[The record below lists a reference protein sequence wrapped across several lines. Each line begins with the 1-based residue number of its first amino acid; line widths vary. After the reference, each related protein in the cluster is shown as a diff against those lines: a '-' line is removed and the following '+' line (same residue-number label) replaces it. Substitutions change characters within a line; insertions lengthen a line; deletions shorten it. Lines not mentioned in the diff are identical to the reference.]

1 MIRCFYRF
9 RAIGVGGLDSNT
21 PMKTPDF
28 FTVIFVPNA
37 RAKFRKYQVPLHV
50 AKIAGRVAAVTG
62 IVLVGALI
70 HYSALLF
77 EVSRLRKVEEES
89 ANLITKTHE
98 IERDAA
104 ALRAQMGQLSG
115 IVNKLGVMA
124 GVDAPPTDPSV
135 GGTGGGSVADRSGS
149 APSVASFEEMSTR
162 LNELTEK
169 SRELTNVFDRQR
181 SLLAT
186 TPSVWPV
193 RGYLSAGFGNRNNPF
208 TGLRD
213 FHPGLDISAPLGT
226 KILAPADGTVIFAG
240 VKGGYGNAVT
250 VNHGRGIVTHY
261 GHMDAIN
268 VRVGQAVR
276 RGSVLGFVGSTGRST
291 APHLHYEVW
300 MNGSNQNPLLYIL
313 DEYRSLG

>member
-1 MIRCFYRF
+1 
-9 RAIGVGGLDSNT
+9 
-21 PMKTPDF
+21 MKTPDF

-37 RAKFRKYQVPLHV
+37 RAKFRKYQVPLNV
-50 AKIAGRVAAVTG
+50 AKVAGRVAAVAG
-62 IVLVGALI
+62 ILLVGALV
-70 HYSALLF
+70 HYSSLLF
-77 EVSRLRKVEEES
+77 EVSRLRKIEEES
-89 ANLITKTHE
+89 RNLLTKTHQ
-98 IERDAA
+98 IEQDAA

-124 GVDAPPTDPSV
+124 GVDAPPPDPSV
-135 GGTGGGSVADRSGS
+135 GGTGGGTTADRSTT
-149 APSVASFEEMSTR
+149 SVASFEEMSTR
-162 LNELTEK
+162 LAELTEK
-169 SRELTNVFDRQR
+169 SRELTGVFDKQR

-193 RGYLSAGFGNRNNPF
+193 RGYLSAGFGNRADPF
-208 TGLRD
+208 TGLKD

-226 KILAPADGTVIFAG
+226 RILAPADGTVIFAG

-250 VNHGRGIVTHY
+250 VSHGRGIVTHY
-261 GHMDAIN
+261 GHLDAFN
-268 VRVGQAVR
+268 VRVGQSVR

-300 MNGSNQNPLLYIL
+300 LNGSNQNPMLYIL

>member
-1 MIRCFYRF
+1 M
-9 RAIGVGGLDSNT
+9 N
-21 PMKTPDF
+21 PPDF

-37 RAKFRKYQVPLHV
+37 RAKFRKYQVPLNV
-50 AKIAGRVAAVTG
+50 AKIAGRVAAVAG
-62 IVLVGALI
+62 VVLVAALI
-70 HYSALLF
+70 HYSSLLF
-77 EVSRLRKVEEES
+77 EVSRLRRVEEES
-89 ANLITKTHE
+89 KNLIAKTHQ
-98 IERDAA
+98 IEQDAA

-115 IVNKLGVMA
+115 MVNKLGVMA
-124 GVDAPPTDPSV
+124 GVDAPPPDPTV
-135 GGTGGGSVADRSGS
+135 GGTGGASLTDRS
-149 APSVASFEEMSTR
+149 APATASFAEMSTR

-169 SRELTNVFDRQR
+169 SKELSGVFDKQR

-193 RGYLSAGFGNRNNPF
+193 RGYLSAGFGNRDDPF

-226 KILAPADGTVIFAG
+226 KILAPADGTVIFVG
-240 VKGGYGNAVT
+240 PKGGYGNAIT
-250 VNHGRGIVTHY
+250 IDHGRGIATHY
-261 GHMDAIN
+261 GHLDAFN
-268 VRVGQAVR
+268 VRVGQQVR

-300 MNGSNQNPLLYIL
+300 LNGSNQNPLLYIL

>member
-1 MIRCFYRF
+1 M
-9 RAIGVGGLDSNT
+9 N
-21 PMKTPDF
+21 TPDF

-37 RAKFRKYQVPLHV
+37 RAKFRKYQIPLNV
-50 AKIAGRVAAVTG
+50 AKVAGRVAAALG

-70 HYSALLF
+70 HYSSLLF
-77 EVSRLRKVEEES
+77 EVSRLRKIEAES
-89 ANLITKTHE
+89 RNLLTKTHQ
-98 IERDAA
+98 IEQDAS

-115 IVNKLGVMA
+115 IVSKLGVMA
-124 GVDAPPTDPSV
+124 GVDAPPPDPSV
-135 GGTGGGSVADRSGS
+135 GGTGGGTAADRS
-149 APSVASFEEMSTR
+149 APSVASFEQMSTR

-169 SRELTNVFDRQR
+169 SRELTSVFDKQR

-193 RGYLSAGFGNRNNPF
+193 RGYLSAGFGNRDDPF

-250 VNHGRGIVTHY
+250 VDHGRGIVTHY
-261 GHMDAIN
+261 GHLDAFN

-300 MNGSNQNPLLYIL
+300 LNGSNQNPLLYIL

>member
-1 MIRCFYRF
+1 M
-9 RAIGVGGLDSNT
+9 N
-21 PMKTPDF
+21 PPDF

-37 RAKFRKYQVPLHV
+37 RAKFRKYQVPLSV
-50 AKIAGRVAAVTG
+50 AKVAGRVAAVMG
-62 IVLVGALI
+62 VILVGALI
-70 HYSALLF
+70 HYSSLLF

-89 ANLITKTHE
+89 RNLLTKTHQ
-98 IERDAA
+98 IEQDAA

-124 GVDAPPTDPSV
+124 GVDAPPPDPSV
-135 GGTGGGSVADRSGS
+135 GGTGGGTTADRSS
-149 APSVASFEEMSTR
+149 APSVASFAEMSTR

-169 SRELTNVFDRQR
+169 SHELTGIFDKQR

-193 RGYLSAGFGNRNNPF
+193 RGYLSAGFGNRDDPF

-213 FHPGLDISAPLGT
+213 FHPGLDIAAPLGT
-226 KILAPADGTVIFAG
+226 KILAPADGTVIFVG

-250 VNHGRGIVTHY
+250 IDHGRGIATHY
-261 GHMDAIN
+261 GHLDAFN
-268 VRVGQAVR
+268 VRVGQQVR

-300 MNGSNQNPLLYIL
+300 LNGSNQNPLLYIL

>member
-1 MIRCFYRF
+1 M
-9 RAIGVGGLDSNT
+9 N
-21 PMKTPDF
+21 TPDF

-37 RAKFRKYQVPLHV
+37 RAKFRKYQVPLNV
-50 AKIAGRVAAVTG
+50 AKVAGRVAAVAG
-62 IVLVGALI
+62 VVLVGALI
-70 HYSALLF
+70 HYSSLLF
-77 EVSRLRKVEEES
+77 EVSRLRRVEEES
-89 ANLITKTHE
+89 RNLISKTHQ
-98 IERDAA
+98 IELDAA
-104 ALRAQMGQLSG
+104 ALRVQMGQLSG
-115 IVNKLGVMA
+115 MVNKLGVMA
-124 GVDAPPTDPSV
+124 GVDAPPPDATV
-135 GGTGGGSVADRSGS
+135 GGTGGGSMADRSG
-149 APSVASFEEMSTR
+149 PSVASFEEMSTR

-193 RGYLSAGFGNRNNPF
+193 RGYLSAGFGNRNDPF

-250 VNHGRGIVTHY
+250 VDHGRGVVTHY
-261 GHMDAIN
+261 GHLDAFN

-300 MNGSNQNPLLYIL
+300 LNGSNQNPLLYIL

>member
-1 MIRCFYRF
+1 M
-9 RAIGVGGLDSNT
+9 NN
-21 PMKTPDF
+21 PDF

-37 RAKFRKYQVPLHV
+37 RAKFRKYQIPVDV
-50 AKIAGRVAAVTG
+50 ARIGGRVAAGVG
-62 IVLVGALI
+62 IILVGVLL
-70 HYSALLF
+70 HYSTLLV
-77 EVSRLRKVEEES
+77 EVSRLRKVEAES
-89 ANLITKTHE
+89 QSLITKTHE
-98 IERDAA
+98 IEKDAA

-115 IVNKLGVMA
+115 MVNKLGVMA
-124 GVDAPPTDPSV
+124 GVDAPPPDPTV
-135 GGTGGGSVADRSGS
+135 GGTGGGTVADQS

-162 LNELTEK
+162 LSALTEK
-169 SRELTNVFDRQR
+169 SRELTGVFDRQR
-181 SLLAT
+181 SLLAS

-193 RGYLSAGFGNRNNPF
+193 RGYLSAGFGNRPDPF
-208 TGLRD
+208 TGLKD

-226 KILAPADGTVIFAG
+226 KVLAPADGTVIFAG

-250 VNHGRGIVTHY
+250 VDHGRGIVTHY
-261 GHMDAIN
+261 GHLDAFN

-300 MNGSNQNPLLYIL
+300 LNGSNQNPLLYIL

>member
-1 MIRCFYRF
+1 M
-9 RAIGVGGLDSNT
+9 N
-21 PMKTPDF
+21 PPDF

-37 RAKFRKYQVPLHV
+37 RAKFRKYQIPLTV
-50 AKIAGRVAAVTG
+50 AKVAGRVASAAG

-70 HYSALLF
+70 HYSSLLF

-89 ANLITKTHE
+89 RNLIAKTHQ
-98 IERDAA
+98 IEQDAA

-115 IVNKLGVMA
+115 MVNKLGVMA
-124 GVDAPPTDPSV
+124 GVDAPPPDPGV
-135 GGTGGGSVADRSGS
+135 GGTGGGTVADRS
-149 APSVASFEEMSTR
+149 APSAASFAEMSNR

-169 SRELTNVFDRQR
+169 SRELTGIFDKQR

-193 RGYLSAGFGNRNNPF
+193 RGYLSAGFGNRDDPF

-226 KILAPADGTVIFAG
+226 KILAPADGTVIFVG
-240 VKGGYGNAVT
+240 PKGGYGNAIT
-250 VNHGRGIVTHY
+250 IDHGRGIATHY
-261 GHMDAIN
+261 GHLDAFN
-268 VRVGQAVR
+268 VRIGQQVR

-300 MNGSNQNPLLYIL
+300 LNGSNQNPLLYIL

>member
-1 MIRCFYRF
+1 MN
-9 RAIGVGGLDSNT
+9 A
-21 PMKTPDF
+21 PDF

-37 RAKFRKYQVPLHV
+37 RAKFRKYQVPLN
-50 AKIAGRVAAVTG
+50 AARIAGRVAAVAG
-62 IVLVGALI
+62 IILIGALV
-70 HYSALLF
+70 HYSSLLF
-77 EVSRLRKVEEES
+77 EVSRLRRVEAES
-89 ANLITKTHE
+89 RNLLTKTHQ
-98 IERDAA
+98 IEQDAA
-104 ALRAQMGQLSG
+104 ALRAQMGHLSG

-124 GVDAPPTDPSV
+124 GVDAPAQDPSV
-135 GGTGGGSVADRSGS
+135 GGTGGGTAADRS

-169 SRELTNVFDRQR
+169 SRELTGVFDKQR

-193 RGYLSAGFGNRNNPF
+193 RGYLSAGFGNREDPF

-240 VKGGYGNAVT
+240 ARGGYGNAVT
-250 VNHGRGIVTHY
+250 VNHGRGVVTHY
-261 GHMDAIN
+261 GHLDAFN

>member
-1 MIRCFYRF
+1 M
-9 RAIGVGGLDSNT
+9 N
-21 PMKTPDF
+21 PPDF

-37 RAKFRKYQVPLHV
+37 RAKFRKYQVPLNV
-50 AKIAGRVAAVTG
+50 AKIAGRVAAVAG
-62 IVLVGALI
+62 VVLVAALI
-70 HYSALLF
+70 HYSSLLF
-77 EVSRLRKVEEES
+77 EVSRLRRVEEES
-89 ANLITKTHE
+89 KNLIAKTHQ
-98 IERDAA
+98 IEQDAA

-115 IVNKLGVMA
+115 MVNKLGVMA
-124 GVDAPPTDPSV
+124 GVDAPPPDPTMD
-135 GGTGGGSVADRSGS
+135 GTGRASLTDRS
-149 APSVASFEEMSTR
+149 APATASFAEMSTR

-169 SRELTNVFDRQR
+169 SKELSGVFDKQR

-193 RGYLSAGFGNRNNPF
+193 RGYLSAGFGNRDDPF

-226 KILAPADGTVIFAG
+226 KILAPADGTVIFVG
-240 VKGGYGNAVT
+240 PKGGYGNAIT
-250 VNHGRGIVTHY
+250 IDHGRGIATHY
-261 GHMDAIN
+261 GHLDAFN
-268 VRVGQAVR
+268 VRVGQQVR

-300 MNGSNQNPLLYIL
+300 LNGSNQNPLLYIL

>member
-1 MIRCFYRF
+1 M
-9 RAIGVGGLDSNT
+9 N
-21 PMKTPDF
+21 TPDF

-50 AKIAGRVAAVTG
+50 ARVAGRAAAIAG

-70 HYSALLF
+70 HYSVLLF
-77 EVSRLRKVEEES
+77 EVSRLRTVEEES
-89 ANLITKTHE
+89 RSLIDKTHQ

-124 GVDAPPTDPSV
+124 GVDAPPPDPTL
-135 GGTGGGSVADRSGS
+135 GGTGGGTMADQSG
-149 APSVASFEEMSTR
+149 PSVASFEEMSSR

-193 RGYLSAGFGNRNNPF
+193 RGYLSAGFGNRNDPF

-261 GHMDAIN
+261 GHLDAFN
-268 VRVGQAVR
+268 VRAGQTVR

-300 MNGSNQNPLLYIL
+300 LNGSNQNPLLYIL

>member
-1 MIRCFYRF
+1 M
-9 RAIGVGGLDSNT
+9 N
-21 PMKTPDF
+21 PPDF

-37 RAKFRKYQVPLHV
+37 RAKFRKYQVPLTV
-50 AKIAGRVAAVTG
+50 ARLAGRVAAVMG
-62 IVLVGALI
+62 VVLVGALL
-70 HYSALLF
+70 HYSSLLF

-89 ANLITKTHE
+89 RNLLTKTHQ
-98 IERDAA
+98 IEQDAA
-104 ALRAQMGQLSG
+104 ALRTQMSQLSG

-124 GVDAPPTDPSV
+124 GVDAPPPDPTV
-135 GGTGGGSVADRSGS
+135 GGTGGGGASDRS
-149 APSVASFEEMSTR
+149 APSVASFAEMSTR

-169 SRELTNVFDRQR
+169 SRELTGVFDKQR

-193 RGYLSAGFGNRNNPF
+193 RGYLSAGFGNRDDPF

-213 FHPGLDISAPLGT
+213 FHPGLDIAAPLGT

-250 VNHGRGIVTHY
+250 IDHGRGIATHY
-261 GHMDAIN
+261 GHLDAFN
-268 VRVGQAVR
+268 VRVGQQVR

-300 MNGSNQNPLLYIL
+300 LNGSNQNPLLYIL

>member
-1 MIRCFYRF
+1 MN
-9 RAIGVGGLDSNT
+9 A
-21 PMKTPDF
+21 PDF

-37 RAKFRKYQVPLHV
+37 RAKFRKYQVPLN
-50 AKIAGRVAAVTG
+50 AARIAGRVAAVAG
-62 IVLVGALI
+62 IILIGALV
-70 HYSALLF
+70 HYSSLLF
-77 EVSRLRKVEEES
+77 EVSRLRRVEAES
-89 ANLITKTHE
+89 RNLLTKTHQ
-98 IERDAA
+98 IEQDAA
-104 ALRAQMGQLSG
+104 ALRAQMGHLSG

-124 GVDAPPTDPSV
+124 GVDAPPPDPSV
-135 GGTGGGSVADRSGS
+135 GGTGGGTAADRS

-169 SRELTNVFDRQR
+169 SRELTGVFDKQR

-193 RGYLSAGFGNRNNPF
+193 RGYLSAGFGNREDPF

-240 VKGGYGNAVT
+240 VKGGYGNAVA
-250 VNHGRGIVTHY
+250 VNHGRGVVTHY
-261 GHMDAIN
+261 GHLDAFN

>member
-1 MIRCFYRF
+1 MN
-9 RAIGVGGLDSNT
+9 A
-21 PMKTPDF
+21 PDF

-37 RAKFRKYQVPLHV
+37 RAKFRKYQIPSKV
-50 AKIAGRVAAVTG
+50 ARVAARIAAGAGV
-62 IVLVGALI
+62 VLVGILI
-70 HYSALLF
+70 HYSSLLF
-77 EVSRLRKVEEES
+77 EVSRLRRVEEES
-89 ANLITKTHE
+89 SNLLTKTHQ
-98 IERDAA
+98 IEQDAA
-104 ALRAQMGQLSG
+104 VLRAQMGQLSG
-115 IVNKLGVMA
+115 MVNKLGVMA
-124 GVDAPPTDPSV
+124 GVDAPPPDPRV
-135 GGTGGGSVADRSGS
+135 GGTGGGTAADRSG
-149 APSVASFEEMSTR
+149 PSVASFEEMSTR

-169 SRELTNVFDRQR
+169 SRELTGVFDKQR
-181 SLLAT
+181 SLLST

-193 RGYLSAGFGNRNNPF
+193 RGYLSAGFGNRNDPF

-250 VNHGRGIVTHY
+250 IDHGRGIATHY
-261 GHMDAIN
+261 GHLDAFN

-300 MNGSNQNPLLYIL
+300 LNGSNQNPLLYIL

>member
-1 MIRCFYRF
+1 
-9 RAIGVGGLDSNT
+9 
-21 PMKTPDF
+21 
-28 FTVIFVPNA
+28 
-37 RAKFRKYQVPLHV
+37 
-50 AKIAGRVAAVTG
+50 
-62 IVLVGALI
+62 
-70 HYSALLF
+70 
-77 EVSRLRKVEEES
+77 
-89 ANLITKTHE
+89 
-98 IERDAA
+98 
-104 ALRAQMGQLSG
+104 
-115 IVNKLGVMA
+115 
-124 GVDAPPTDPSV
+124 V
-135 GGTGGGSVADRSGS
+135 GGTGGGTVEDRS

-169 SRELTNVFDRQR
+169 SRELTSVFDRQR

-193 RGYLSAGFGNRNNPF
+193 RGYLSAGFGNRNDPF

-226 KILAPADGTVIFAG
+226 KILAPADGTVVFAG

-250 VNHGRGIVTHY
+250 IDHGRGIVTHY
-261 GHMDAIN
+261 GHLDAFN
-268 VRVGQAVR
+268 VRAGQAVR

-300 MNGSNQNPLLYIL
+300 VNGSNQNPLLFIL

>member
-1 MIRCFYRF
+1 
-9 RAIGVGGLDSNT
+9 
-21 PMKTPDF
+21 MKTPDF

-37 RAKFRKYQVPLHV
+37 RAKFRKYQVPLNV
-50 AKIAGRVAAVTG
+50 AKLAGRAAAAVA
-62 IVLVGALI
+62 IVGVGAMI

-77 EVSRLRKVEEES
+77 EVSRLRKVEQES
-89 ANLITKTHE
+89 RNLLAKTHQ
-98 IERDAA
+98 IEQDAA

-124 GVDAPPTDPSV
+124 GVDAPPPDPSV
-135 GGTGGGSVADRSGS
+135 GGTGGIASTDAS
-149 APSVASFEEMSTR
+149 APSAASFEEMSTR
-162 LNELTEK
+162 LAELTEK
-169 SRELTNVFDRQR
+169 SRDLTGVFEKQR
-181 SLLAT
+181 SILST

-193 RGYLSAGFGNRNNPF
+193 RGYLSAGFGNRSDPF
-208 TGLRD
+208 TGLKD

-226 KILAPADGTVIFAG
+226 KILSPADGTVIFAG

-250 VNHGRGIVTHY
+250 VSHGRGIVTHY
-261 GHMDAIN
+261 GHLDAFN
-268 VRVGQAVR
+268 VRAGQAVR

-300 MNGSNQNPLLYIL
+300 LNGSNQNPLLYIL